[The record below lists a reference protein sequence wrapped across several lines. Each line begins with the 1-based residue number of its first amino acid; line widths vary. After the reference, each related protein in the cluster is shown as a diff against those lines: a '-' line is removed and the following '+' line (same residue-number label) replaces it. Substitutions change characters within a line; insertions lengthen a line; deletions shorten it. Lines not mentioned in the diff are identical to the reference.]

1 MTLRNQCAFVYR
13 ISYTIYGAIQ
23 LVRFD
28 LFDLFCFVVWNI
40 VFNFGRKVSAKEEK
54 QRQQHCQTLATV
66 NSLPLSLLSL
76 PPSLLLVA
84 PLQVLCDSR
93 SLRLLRYQ
101 TTSKSVTILLPEG
114 GRGLGAAAL
123 QPSHNSLFIE
133 IECRLQHVNE
143 SIVNVEQM
151 DALQVIDI
159 QSRWRIRHVWRQCIE
174 E

>member
-1 MTLRNQCAFVYR
+1 ML
-13 ISYTIYGAIQ
+13 Q
-23 LVRFD
+23 L
-28 LFDLFCFVVWNI
+28 I
-40 VFNFGRKVSAKEEK
+40 AS
-54 QRQQHCQTLATV
+54 
-66 NSLPLSLLSL
+66 LSLFSL

-133 IECRLQHVNE
+133 IECRLQHVYE

-159 QSRWRIRHVWRQCIE
+159 QSR
-174 E
+174 